1 MTINVEVPRV
11 RYTGDG
17 VQDLYTYTFTV
28 GAWSGMVVTVDD
40 VQQVEYSDYIL
51 QNETEYGGEVLFTV
65 PPVDAADV
73 LIERRTPASQQLDL
87 EEFTRFPAE
96 SLESSLDK
104 LTKLIQEY
112 HSGIQEGDEP
122 PSGSHPVH
130 SVFSRL
136 GHVLG
141 EAGDYTA
148 ALIDYVNAFSGLN
161 ATDVQAAIDELHSN
175 AGDHLTDTDNPH
187 EVTHLQLPDRG
198 TNDHAAIDVHIADEG
213 IHGRYYEQD
222 TTPSGAVAGSWW
234 YDPS

>member
-1 MTINVEVPRV
+1 MGSE
-11 RYTGDG
+11 
-17 VQDLYTYTFTV
+17 
-28 GAWSGMVVTVDD
+28 MVVSVDD
-40 VQQVEYSDYIL
+40 QQQVEYSDFTIEN
-51 QNETEYGGEVLFTV
+51 QNEFGGEIHFTL
-65 PPVDAADV
+65 PPADQSTV
-73 LIERRTPASQQLDL
+73 LIRRRTPL
-87 EEFTRFPAE
+87 EQMVALEPFTEFPAPTIE
-96 SLESSLDK
+96 WSLDRIIRI
-104 LTKLIQEY
+104 IQEK
-112 HSGIQEGDEP
+112 HSGVEDGT
-122 PSGSHPVH
+122 GGTHPVM

-136 GHVLG
+136 GHILG